1 MEGEGGEKR
10 DVDEHFPYCW
20 TGRCNPAERHEVG
33 VEEQEKR

>member
-20 TGRCNPAERHEVG
+20 TGRCNPAEGHEVG